1 MILCVFKGFLHHPF
15 RENWIVHTRFN
26 IPNQVTRCND
36 LGFYRHIY
44 EKIFVLTHL
53 GNHNNGVP
61 PLGVAVFNHTSIVGL
76 CMVSNDIRNLR
87 VPRETRVYSQVG
99 ISSARYF
106 QKNNWISRN
115 CLNVRTVNVAG
126 EFLYSR
132 LETEGLE
139 TRHVVEYSLS
149 HTNYVCIY
157 TIIEG

>member
-1 MILCVFKGFLHHPF
+1 
-15 RENWIVHTRFN
+15 
-26 IPNQVTRCND
+26 
-36 LGFYRHIY
+36 
-44 EKIFVLTHL
+44 
-53 GNHNNGVP
+53 
-61 PLGVAVFNHTSIVGL
+61 
-76 CMVSNDIRNLR
+76 MVSNDIRNLR

-106 QKNNWISRN
+106 QKHNWISRN

-139 TRHVVEYSLS
+139 TRHVVEYSLG